1 MKMINFDKRCT
12 FGKSQ
17 LLIMPVL
24 QPGLMFLAKAR
35 SPPKKVLHLGRLH
48 FLCPYIMN
56 VNYNLECFSLTG
68 LPALSNVFKIGKEPT
83 IKGASFE
90 RVWPHNC

>member
-1 MKMINFDKRCT
+1 MRCT

-17 LLIMPVL
+17 LSIMPAL
-24 QPGLMFLAKAR
+24 QPGLMFVAKAR

-48 FLCPYIMN
+48 FLCPYIKN

-68 LPALSNVFKIGKEPT
+68 LPAWSNVYKIGTEPT
-83 IKGASFE
+83 LIGASFE
-90 RVWPHNC
+90 RVWPQN